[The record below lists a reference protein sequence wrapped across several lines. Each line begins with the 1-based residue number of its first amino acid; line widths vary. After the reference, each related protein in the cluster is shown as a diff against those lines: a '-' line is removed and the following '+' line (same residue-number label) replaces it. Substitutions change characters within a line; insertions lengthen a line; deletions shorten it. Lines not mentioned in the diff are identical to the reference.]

1 MTIYL
6 YVRFHDD
13 NTRNGNI
20 FIETWRTHDVI
31 IYDRRALI
39 VLLSD
44 EKSWANSRTEQLLT
58 IYI

>member
-13 NTRNGNI
+13 NTRNSNI

-44 EKSWANSRTEQLLT
+44 ENRGPTAARST
-58 IYI
+58 Y